1 MLSQEQFLKGLE
13 FIKAN
18 YIKWEFDFNN
28 DFMIMAWYKKLSFLS
43 EREFKELLV
52 RFTDTRKFP
61 PNSPADILELY
72 REEEEA
78 LHLSPNEAW
87 CIVLGLLREHGFVY
101 GREQIYEKL
110 ADKPILLRTV
120 KEFEADLRYLEI
132 TDTYTPER
140 FKKAYATY
148 VKREVMDKCDY
159 MRLPESQRKLLD
171 SGDSQNEQW
180 CRPFKEF

>member
-1 MLSQEQFLKGLE
+1 
-13 FIKAN
+13 
-18 YIKWEFDFNN
+18 
-28 DFMIMAWYKKLSFLS
+28 MARY
-43 EREFKELLV
+43 
-52 RFTDTRKFP
+52 TDTRKFP

-87 CIVLGLLREHGFVY
+87 GVVLGLLREHGLVY

-140 FKKAYATY
+140 FKKSYATY
-148 VKREVMDKCDY
+148 VKRDVMDKCDY

-171 SGDSQNEQW
+171 SGDSQMKNGAD
-180 CRPFKEF
+180 RSKNFRLRK